1 QLLML
6 LSAQGQSG
14 PELDDNASGKKFSNS
29 ETLLCLAAWAA
40 LQKGVDVEMHSLAD
54 YFGDRPL
61 RDFSQST
68 LIDSISRADGILLSG
83 PVYFGDRGSLVHD
96 LIQLIRNH
104 EGVVDGKVF
113 AGITVGAKRNG
124 GQETCLI
131 YQMQDFLHQGCIAV
145 GNDSGTTSQYGGTG
159 HAGEMGTAAADAYGV
174 KTTIGTGNR
183 IAEVVRIMNHAK
195 GYALRD
201 KPKIGLFVLQ
211 DKGDLCTDFFKRTI
225 VDSPLSDKAEFRL
238 FSLSRET
245 VRRCLGCIVCPRDIG
260 PDEVYRCTVRDKE
273 DIFSRIHEDLIDLDA
288 MLIGGYSPIAFDGL
302 DSIYQS
308 FIERTRYIRRSDYLF
323 SNRLVAPL
331 LLQDIGSN
339 EHLSIRIMTSTI
351 RHNTIMNRPIVF
363 HRDGDTL
370 IKVQESLSDL
380 EKFIDTSAKATIG
393 KLIFG
398 AGSDNQTQYQP
409 FGYTLSS
416 QRDAKPENVVI
427 RKNLVEARL
436 AKIRQAVKTRLKRI

>member
-1 QLLML
+1 
-6 LSAQGQSG
+6 
-14 PELDDNASGKKFSNS
+14 
-29 ETLLCLAAWAA
+29 
-40 LQKGVDVEMHSLAD
+40 
-54 YFGDRPL
+54 
-61 RDFSQST
+61 
-68 LIDSISRADGILLSG
+68 
-83 PVYFGDRGSLVHD
+83 
-96 LIQLIRNH
+96 
-104 EGVVDGKVF
+104 
-113 AGITVGAKRNG
+113 VGAKRNG

-183 IAEVVRIMNHAK
+183 IAEVVRIMSHAREF
-195 GYALRD
+195 ALRD
-201 KPKIGLFVLQ
+201 KPKIGVFVLQ
-211 DKGDLCTDFFKRTI
+211 DKGDLCSEFFRKTI
-225 VDSPLSDKAEFRL
+225 MDSPLSDKADFRL

-260 PDEVYRCTVRDKE
+260 PDEIYRCTVRDKN
-273 DIFSRIHEDLIDLDA
+273 DVFSRIHTELIDLDA
-288 MLIGGYSPIAFDGL
+288 MLIGGYSPVGFDGL

-351 RHNTIMNRPIVF
+351 RHNTIMHRPIVF
-363 HRDGDTL
+363 HRDDKTVIKTEKTMFDLQNFVDTA
-370 IKVQESLSDL
+370 
-380 EKFIDTSAKATIG
+380 AKTTIG

-398 AGSDNQTQYQP
+398 ASPENQTQYQP

-416 QRDAKPENVVI
+416 QRDARPENVEI
-427 RKNLVEARL
+427 RKSLVEARI
-436 AKIRQAVKTRLKRI
+436 AKIKHSVETRLKRI